1 MYRRS
6 AARPVQI
13 NAAQLPNI
21 EALEKAIAQLS
32 NRDRDFAG
40 DLLTNFRRWGSLSD
54 KQMHW
59 VDTLTQR
66 ATAPKAAP
74 VAAVTVDVQ
83 RIQEL
88 FDRAAQKLRRVKVGL
103 QDAEGNPVVFA
114 RAGQQSKYAGQVLL
128 TDGKPFGQNKFYGRI
143 DVDGKFYPTRYAGPT
158 VVALVTEFAAD
169 PEAVAGRYGRLTGAC
184 CFCAHGLKDD
194 RSLEVG
200 YGPICADRF
209 GLNWG

>member
-6 AARPVQI
+6 AARPVQV
-13 NAAQLPNI
+13 NAAQVANI
-21 EALEKAIAQLS
+21 EALEQVIAKLGQ
-32 NRDRDFAG
+32 RDRDFAG
-40 DLLTNFRRWGSLSD
+40 DLLSNFRRWGNLSD

-66 ATAPKAAP
+66 ATAPAATP
-74 VAAVTVDVQ
+74 QAAVTVDVQ

-88 FDRAAQKLRRVKVGL
+88 FDRAAQKLRRVKINL

-114 RAGQQSKYAGQVLL
+114 RAGQQSKYVGQVLL
-128 TDGKPFGQNKFYGRI
+128 TDGKPFGQNRFYGRI
-143 DVDGKFYPTRYAGPT
+143 DVDGKFYPTRYAGAS
-158 VVALVTEFAAD
+158 VVALVTEFAAE
-169 PEAVAGRYGRLTGAC
+169 PEAVAGKYGRLTGAC